1 MSDLSDERYPYHG
14 VAVND
19 DRLRA
24 IRIACD
30 LDHHGQPSLAEI
42 VVLCD
47 ELLRRREAERW
58 RPIETAPKDGTQIL
72 GCAISAPEYD
82 PSVTAFVNDE
92 WQTSDL
98 DDGQYV
104 PATWTEAISHWRPLP
119 TPPEAT

>member
-1 MSDLSDERYPYHG
+1 MSDLSDERLL
-14 VAVND
+14 D
-19 DRLRA
+19 
-24 IRIACD
+24 IAERWTGMPAD
-30 LDHHGQPSLAEI
+30 TLQASAATMAREI
-42 VVLCD
+42 
-47 ELLRRREAERW
+47 LRRREAERW